1 MKKAIIIFT
10 LIFFST
16 YVHSQTFMGIEITG
30 NQNKIKVLLE
40 EKGFIT
46 NNQLTKKDNIYYN
59 GKKLNEE
66 VTL

>member
-1 MKKAIIIFT
+1 
-10 LIFFST
+10 
-16 YVHSQTFMGIEITG
+16 MGIEITG
-30 NQNKIKVLLE
+30 NQNKKKVQLE